1 LESGV
6 DRYNSAITALNAVT
20 YRHDGTLV
28 QHWGNDAL
36 NSYSDVRARVERIHA
51 VIYRFNPWMSEL
63 RESDVVPSQIRR
75 RMIKTSPQVE
85 QLDAAVKK
93 FLVLLKQQ
101 PT

>member
-1 LESGV
+1 
-6 DRYNSAITALNAVT
+6 
-20 YRHDGTLV
+20 
-28 QHWGNDAL
+28 
-36 NSYSDVRARVERIHA
+36 
-51 VIYRFNPWMSEL
+51 
-63 RESDVVPSQIRR
+63 VVPSQIRR